1 MVSWRNTRRRAGA
14 PGAGDAR
21 RVLRGKGRDDR
32 AKPQR
37 RKGAKRPCRA
47 RGRASAAL
55 GGRLSAGA
63 RSGRDKGWAST
74 RRSGGS
80 AASFAPWLLCA
91 RIPAS
96 WAEGTRPSL
105 GAPRRGGC
113 SERGTP
119 GGGGGRPGG
128 GDARRVLRGKSRDDR
143 AKPQRRKE
151 AVPGPGQGVCGD
163 GRAPV
168 RGGAGRE
175 GTSGGHR
182 RAGPAV
188 QRPPWRLGGFAREF
202 QHLGRRGSDLRWVL
216 RGAAGVPSEE
226 HPAAAAGA
234 PGAGDARRVLRGK
247 SRDDRAKPQ
256 RRKEAVPG
264 PGQDL
269 RGDRRAPVRGGAGRE
284 WGDQR
289 GCGGPVW

>member
-1 MVSWRNTRRRAGA
+1 MIAQSRKGAKAQRGRAGPGAGRLRRWAGACPRGRGREGTRGGHRRAGPAVQRPPLRLGCFAREFQRLGRRGRDLRWVLRGAAGVPSEEHPAAAAGA
-14 PGAGDAR
+14 PGA
-21 RVLRGKGRDDR
+21 
-32 AKPQR
+32 
-37 RKGAKRPCRA
+37 
-47 RGRASAAL
+47 
-55 GGRLSAGA
+55 
-63 RSGRDKGWAST
+63 
-74 RRSGGS
+74 
-80 AASFAPWLLCA
+80 
-91 RIPAS
+91 
-96 WAEGTRPSL
+96 
-105 GAPRRGGC
+105 
-113 SERGTP
+113 
-119 GGGGGRPGG
+119 